1 MMQYPFH
8 IESPLLLSRPLTNHI
23 GIPVYLK
30 MDSLQPTGS
39 FKIRG
44 LGYACWQAVK
54 ERGATSFV
62 CASGGNAGFAV
73 AYAGRCL
80 GLPVTIVLPEST
92 PVHIRHLLASH
103 EQANVIVHGKVF
115 NEADKFARELA
126 EREGS
131 QYIPPFDHPHV
142 WQGNATIIHEI
153 KKQLKYFQE
162 DSPGVV
168 VCSVG
173 EFRTINELT
182 DRTKTLSWSS

>member
-103 EQANVIVHGKVF
+103 EQANVIVHGLSLIRTHLM
-115 NEADKFARELA
+115 NIIEC
-126 EREGS
+126 
-131 QYIPPFDHPHV
+131 YIYLSFE
-142 WQGNATIIHEI
+142 EI
-153 KKQLKYFQE
+153 NVEK
-162 DSPGVV
+162 
-168 VCSVG
+168 
-173 EFRTINELT
+173 I
-182 DRTKTLSWSS
+182 